1 MTAQELMNILSDRY
15 PSENVTLQSEG
26 GRNIQIIGIDERLSS
41 QYGCIVL
48 KTAWSYADKPVE
60 SEEDKLKRQR
70 EEINKQLAKMRAEEA
85 KAKKA
90 AEKKKTTKRKKKKR
104 NATATEQIAKGV
116 VPTGKKGRPRKMV
129 EDTEFVLNFAEEN
142 DLELLAKKV
151 GKKSGKNEQETPSES
166 VAEA

>member
-1 MTAQELMNILSDRY
+1 MLYICCVMTAEELIFLLSDRY
-15 PSENVTLQSEG
+15 PKENVTLQSEG
-26 GRNIQIIGIDERLSS
+26 GRNIQIIGIDEALSS

-60 SEEDKLKRQR
+60 SEQDKLKRQR
-70 EEINKQLAKMRAEEA
+70 EEINKQLAKMREEEA

-104 NATATEQIAKGV
+104 TSTATEQIAKGV
-116 VPTGKKGRPRKMV
+116 VPTGQRGRPRKMV
-129 EDTEFVLNFAEEN
+129 EDTEFVLEFAEVN

-151 GKKSGKNEQETPSES
+151 KKASE
-166 VAEA
+166 